1 MPALIKGDTGID
13 KVADGSITTAKIA
26 DTAITAAKLRKS
38 VSSNIAWSVSAATA
52 FTHGL
57 GLIPIL
63 VDYRLVCLTAE
74 AGYAVGDLLDVGAIM
89 WNRADGTP
97 VGFLPRVD
105 ATAITVAFNGS
116 GPALIPKTG
125 GAIASCTSANWAL
138 VITALG

>member
-1 MPALIKGDTGID
+1 MPTIIKGAEGVD
-13 KVADGSITTAKIA
+13 KVADGSTTTAKIA
-26 DTAITAAKLRKS
+26 DGAVTAAKLRKS

-97 VGFLPRVD
+97 VRFLPRVD
-105 ATAITVAFNGS
+105 ATAITIAFNGS
-116 GPALIPKTG
+116 GPALIPNTG
-125 GAIASCTSANWAL
+125 GAINTCTPANWAL
-138 VITALG
+138 VIAALG